1 MRKITSTLGE
11 LEAIANKFGTSI
23 PELVNL
29 HGRPELPPVKQD
41 AHVNCQFIG
50 EWLNGCNSHIELW
63 HEHIENTEYAGTPIL
78 TQYSNIW

>member
-29 HGRPELPPVKQD
+29 HSSPLPPKKHD
-41 AHVNCQFIG
+41 AHVNCQMVG
-50 EWLNGCNSHIELW
+50 EWLNGCNSHVEFCHDHMEACGYDGIEL
-63 HEHIENTEYAGTPIL
+63 PS
-78 TQYSNIW
+78 QYLDQW

>member
-1 MRKITSTLGE
+1 MRKITTTLGE

-29 HGRPELPPVKQD
+29 HSSPLPPKKHD

>member
-29 HGRPELPPVKQD
+29 HGSPLPPKKHD